1 MLLVWTSAPVAGCA
15 ANLTHFDCED
25 VTEYFEDELTED
37 TCKGFLEL
45 LWRSSSVSETEP
57 VCFMRFFRTIELS
70 NTDPSF
76 GWMMPLRI

>member
-1 MLLVWTSAPVAGCA
+1 MWTLAPVDGCA
-15 ANLTHFDCED
+15 ANLAHFDCED
-25 VTEYFEDELTED
+25 VTECFEEELAED

-45 LWRSSSVSETEP
+45 LRRSAFVAETEP
-57 VCFMRFFRTIELS
+57 ACFMRFFRTIERS